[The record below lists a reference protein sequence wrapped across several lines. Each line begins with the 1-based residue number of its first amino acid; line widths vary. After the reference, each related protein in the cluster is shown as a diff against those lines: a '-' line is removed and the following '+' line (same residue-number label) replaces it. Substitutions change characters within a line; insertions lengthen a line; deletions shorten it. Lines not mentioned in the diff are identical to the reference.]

1 MIWNVIE
8 SVNPWYIKNQIPTT
22 TPFWF
27 WIYNENHTELY
38 KFGMWGLKRKR
49 LTGKF
54 IKTLVDRC
62 YFRNNMG
69 GADIVHFIDLSCI
82 KKKYKVEI

>member
-1 MIWNVIE
+1 MIWNVVE
-8 SVNPWYIKNQIPTT
+8 SVNPWYGKPAPT

-27 WIYNENHTELY
+27 WIYNENHTKLY
-38 KFGMWGLKRKR
+38 KFGMRSLRRKR

-54 IKTLVDRC
+54 IKTIVEGC
-62 YFRNNMG
+62 YSGTNMN
-69 GADIVHFIDLSCI
+69 GAELAQFIDLSLV

>member
-1 MIWNVIE
+1 MIWNVVE
-8 SVNPWYIKNQIPTT
+8 SVNPWYGKPAPT

-27 WIYNENHTELY
+27 WIYDENHTKLY
-38 KFGMWGLKRKR
+38 KFGMRKLRRKR

-54 IKTLVDRC
+54 IKTLVEC
-62 YFRNNMG
+62 YLGTNMR
-69 GADIVHFIDLSCI
+69 GADIVLFINLSYI

>member
-1 MIWNVIE
+1 MIWNVVE
-8 SVNPWYIKNQIPTT
+8 SVNPWYGKPAPT

-27 WIYNENHTELY
+27 WIYDENHTKLY
-38 KFGMWGLKRKR
+38 KFGMRKLRRKR

-54 IKTLVDRC
+54 IETLVEC
-62 YFRNNMG
+62 YLGSNMG
-69 GADIVHFIDLSCI
+69 GANIVQFIDLSYV